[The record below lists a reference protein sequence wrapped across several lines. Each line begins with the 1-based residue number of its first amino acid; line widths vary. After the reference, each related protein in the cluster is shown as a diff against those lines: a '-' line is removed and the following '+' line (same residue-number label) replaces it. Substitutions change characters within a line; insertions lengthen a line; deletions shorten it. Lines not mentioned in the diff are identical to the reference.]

1 MQGPASWSTRV
12 YYKDIRIHPD
22 YNERTLNNDI
32 AMVKLVEAPG
42 NLLSYPYTGII
53 QLPTEAVSLVD
64 MIGSIVSVLF

>member
-1 MQGPASWSTRV
+1 M
-12 YYKDIRIHPD
+12 I
-22 YNERTLNNDI
+22 
-32 AMVKLVEAPG
+32 KLVEAPG